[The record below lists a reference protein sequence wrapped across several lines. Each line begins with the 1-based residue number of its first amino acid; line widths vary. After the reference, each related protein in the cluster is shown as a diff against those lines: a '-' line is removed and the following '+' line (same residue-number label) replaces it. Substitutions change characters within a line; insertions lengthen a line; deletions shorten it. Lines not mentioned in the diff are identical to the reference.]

1 MRNSRADVVAAALR
15 VLDEHGLENC
25 SMRRVASEIGV
36 QVSALYHHVPNKQSL
51 LALMADEIVAGV
63 LHSAAVR
70 AAAESDPLT
79 KARAICLALR
89 DALLAVRDGADVVA
103 TASAFH
109 TGTIAI
115 EQRLAELVGPDGART
130 LLLFSFGHAQSTQT
144 YLQAAEFGALIAG
157 GAGSDGSAGGSG
169 APDADPAG
177 SDGRG
182 SDQGSGRGS
191 VAESFARGIDIILT
205 GIGAERS

>member
-70 AAAESDPLT
+70 AAAGNDPLT
-79 KARAICLALR
+79 MARAICLALR

-115 EQRLAELVGPDGART
+115 EQRLTELVGPDGART

-157 GAGSDGSAGGSG
+157 AGAGDGAAG
-169 APDADPAG
+169 PRDADPAA
-177 SDGRG
+177 SDDG
-182 SDQGSGRGS
+182 GSGRGS

-205 GIGAERS
+205 GIGAERP

>member
-63 LHSAAVR
+63 LHSATVR
-70 AAAESDPLT
+70 AAAGSDPLPM
-79 KARAICLALR
+79 ARAICLALR

-115 EQRLAELVGPDGART
+115 EQRLTELVGPDGART

-157 GAGSDGSAGGSG
+157 AGAGVASSLE
-169 APDADPAG
+169 ADPAG
-177 SDGRG
+177 PVSGR
-182 SDQGSGRGS
+182 GSGRGS